1 MCLMKKNIGILG
13 GTFDPPHIGHLII
26 ANEVMH
32 TLGLDEIRFMPN
44 SVPPHKEKTQ
54 KISNQARLDM
64 LELAIK
70 SNGQFRVEAIEL
82 DREGPSY
89 TYDTIRLLLQQ
100 EPDLNIHFI
109 IGADMIE
116 YLPKW
121 FKIDELVTMVQF
133 VGVKRPS
140 YNEVS
145 PYPIQL
151 VQTPELVISSSMI
164 RSRLNLGKS
173 IRYLVPEQVETYI
186 KENGLYES

>member
-1 MCLMKKNIGILG
+1 MKKNIGILG